1 MRPTFVVACVVSLV
15 IAIVTSVP
23 AVSVLMTGV
32 AWKADIGSVTYVADS
47 LSAFLVLVVNVG
59 SVLAALYGVRYL
71 ADDPYKRSVTEVIL
85 HNVSFVALH
94 AAMIG
99 VLITSD
105 LYSLFFCWEAMSIA
119 SFLLVLLDARQT
131 KVRHAALRYV
141 LQMHL
146 GAVGILVA
154 IGLVSVSMGGVSFAH
169 VHEYAATHPAWMV
182 LLPLG
187 VAFAMKAGLF
197 PLHSWLPETH
207 AAAPSHVSGLM
218 SGVMIKLGVYGL
230 IRFGLLLGP
239 SMELGSVLLV
249 LGMITALF
257 GIANAITQRDI
268 KRLLAYSS
276 VENMGLIVMSVGMAF
291 IARSINAPMI
301 ETAAWTAVVLHITH
315 HMLMKA
321 VLFQSAGNI
330 LHGTHTR
337 DLNHLGGLIH
347 TMPGTVNLLLLGALG
362 ISALPGL
369 SGFASEFPM
378 YMAGIDAM
386 MTASNV
392 ISMLG
397 VFSVVTLCLAGG
409 MAIIAF
415 TKAVGIGAL
424 GTARTQ
430 APVNAHDPS
439 LFTRLPQWM
448 AVVGALAIAVA
459 PGLTIRALSG
469 AIYTVSGHTIPEHLL
484 STLDS
489 VGIGQAVL
497 IGVIGFV
504 WMLRRW
510 AISAKPLSHGP
521 TWGCG
526 FTEGDARVQYTATT
540 YANSTVDIMG
550 PVLDVNVTYRQIAP
564 ANMFPHTRTYHTE
577 EHDAVANKVIDP
589 LAVRIERALRALAVL
604 QTGNMRSYVMY
615 AFVFIIAVVV
625 LTLAEVL

>member
-1 MRPTFVVACVVSLV
+1 
-15 IAIVTSVP
+15 
-23 AVSVLMTGV
+23 
-32 AWKADIGSVTYVADS
+32 
-47 LSAFLVLVVNVG
+47 
-59 SVLAALYGVRYL
+59 
-71 ADDPYKRSVTEVIL
+71 
-85 HNVSFVALH
+85 
-94 AAMIG
+94 MIG
-99 VLITSD
+99 VLISSD
-105 LYSLFFCWEAMSIA
+105 LYSLFFSWEAMSIA

-146 GAVGILVA
+146 GAIGILVA
-154 IGLVSVSMGGVSFAH
+154 IGLVSAAMGGVSFAL
-169 VHEYAATHPAWMV
+169 VHEYATLHPAWMV
-182 LLPLG
+182 MLPLG
-187 VAFAMKAGLF
+187 FAFAMKAGLF

-207 AAAPSHVSGLM
+207 AAAPSHVSGVM
-218 SGVMIKLGVYGL
+218 SGVMIKLGVFGL

-239 SMELGSVLLV
+239 SMEMGSVLLV
-249 LGMITALF
+249 AGMITALF
-257 GIANAITQRDI
+257 GIANAITQRDL
-268 KRLLAYSS
+268 KKLLAYSS

-291 IARSINAPMI
+291 IARSIASPII
-301 ETAAWTAVVLHITH
+301 ETAAWAAVVLHIIH

-392 ISMLG
+392 VSMLG

-430 APVNAHDPS
+430 APLDAHDPS
-439 LFTRLPQWM
+439 LFTRMPQWVAIAGAVTI
-448 AVVGALAIAVA
+448 AVV
-459 PGLTIRALSG
+459 PGLVIRALSG
-469 AIYTVSGHTIPEHLL
+469 VIYAVSHHNVPEHLVA
-484 STLDS
+484 TLDS

-497 IGVIGFV
+497 IGVIGCV
-504 WMLRRW
+504 WMVRRW
-510 AISAKPLSHGP
+510 MTSTKPLEQGP

-550 PVLDVNVTYRQIAP
+550 PVLDVHVTYRPIAP
-564 ANMFPHTRTYHTE
+564 ADMFPHTRTYHTE

-589 LAVRIERALRALAVL
+589 SAVRFESALRALAVL
-604 QTGNMRSYVMY
+604 QTGNMRSYIMY
-615 AFVFIIAVVV
+615 AFVFIIAIVV
-625 LTLAEVL
+625 LTLSEVL